1 MVLSNGHFIIT
12 GKSIIDGMR
21 FSECVEPLQY
31 IRRNKG
37 TGGRY
42 WWNPFSLLHWKCVGN
57 SSLPMDIPTWFQ
69 ADQGLYHQMGR
80 LDMLHVYIIEPA
92 PDRTCGST
100 ATSSRDSLLQ
110 ELNSNIFPEPFWF
123 RPALSAEASFLDKC

>member
-21 FSECVEPLQY
+21 FSECLDPLQY

-42 WWNPFSLLHWKCVGN
+42 RVIGGILFSSPLEVCWQFL
-57 SSLPMDIPTWFQ
+57 SSYGYPHLVS
-69 ADQGLYHQMGR
+69 G
-80 LDMLHVYIIEPA
+80 
-92 PDRTCGST
+92 
-100 ATSSRDSLLQ
+100 
-110 ELNSNIFPEPFWF
+110 
-123 RPALSAEASFLDKC
+123 